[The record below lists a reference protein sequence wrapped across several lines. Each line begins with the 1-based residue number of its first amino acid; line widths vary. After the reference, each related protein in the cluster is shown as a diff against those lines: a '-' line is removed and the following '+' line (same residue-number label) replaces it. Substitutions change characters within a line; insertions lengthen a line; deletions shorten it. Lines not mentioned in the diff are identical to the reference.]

1 MSEIKNENRKRTGL
15 KFGYPDGY
23 FRSQYPLAYA
33 MASSATALLDLEI
46 EKTAPKETK
55 TGLPRIKSFK
65 EWFVE
70 KSLSEIESILI
81 EEGYEP
87 TEEHIIALLEAGFMD
102 KIKKYGKAAALAGVL
117 GASSLGDAE
126 AGKAK
131 NYSFDYN
138 NLIGNKQ
145 AKLDIENDKEAERAG
160 FMHGYHLK
168 SATTLVEKKAIST
181 IQKELEVTTKSKV
194 FINIISRQN
203 LGTGGKEVI
212 VEASGEIQAYN
223 EQQARQIIENK
234 IKEVAQENK
243 IELTGLKSLITPAE
257 FDIKP
262 TEDVGNQKLNFKT
275 RISFK
280 L

>member
-23 FRSQYPLAYA
+23 FRSQ
-33 MASSATALLDLEI
+33 
-46 EKTAPKETK
+46 ETK

-81 EEGYEP
+81 EEGYEA
-87 TEEHIIALLEAGFMD
+87 TEEHIIALFEAGFMD

-117 GASSLGDAE
+117 GASALGDAE

-131 NYSFDYN
+131 NYSFNYN
-138 NLIGNKQ
+138 DLTGNKQ
-145 AKLDIENDKEAERAG
+145 AKLDIENDKEAEQAG

-168 SATTLVEKKAIST
+168 SATTLEKKAIST
-181 IQKELEVTTKSKV
+181 IEKELEIATKSKV
-194 FINIISRQN
+194 FINIISSQN

-212 VEASGEIQAYN
+212 IEAFGEIQAYS

-262 TEDVGNQKLNFKT
+262 TEGVGNQKLKFKT